1 MENGKRFSLLYL
13 ERSTPIRDSARFR
26 NRLAAYYWDYL
37 NDHCKEPIRK
47 IIQKETGSEIPFIR
61 MSGYSIGDF
70 FKRNELRDVL
80 DSITLIYQVL
90 LAGGWRSAAENWRT
104 FVSRVLKEENMG
116 YQLDATCGVHYLVD
130 EEFERNRFCTLT
142 VLDDPKYSN
151 VRAAYEDAY
160 RYMDGNPIDTKA
172 AVRSMFESIEIL
184 VKQMVSTKN
193 LNKWIVE
200 NTLKEKCL
208 TPYKNDTIA
217 SKVVAEFFDGFALW
231 VDGLHNYRH
240 GQASTD
246 PVAPTEEIVIYVLS
260 SGSAFLRLL
269 VGINNETL
277 LRQ

>member
-13 ERSTPIRDSARFR
+13 DRSAPIRDSARFR
-26 NRLAAYYWDYL
+26 NRLAAYYWEHL
-37 NDHCKEPIRK
+37 NEYHKGPIIN
-47 IIQKETGSEIPFIR
+47 IIQKETGAKIPFNVV
-61 MSGYSIGDF
+61 SGYSISDF

-80 DSITLIYQVL
+80 DSITLIYHVL
-90 LAGGWRSAAENWRT
+90 LTGGLRSTAEKWHT
-104 FVSRVLKEENMG
+104 FASRVLKEENMG
-116 YQLDATCGVHYLVD
+116 YQLDSSCGVHYLVD
-130 EEFERNRFCTLT
+130 EEFERNRFSILT

-151 VRAAYEDAY
+151 VRAAFEDAY

-200 NTLKEKCL
+200 NTLKKKCL
-208 TPYKNDTIA
+208 TPYKSDMIA
-217 SKVVAEFFDGFALW
+217 LKVVTEFFDGFAQW

-240 GQASTD
+240 GQTSPD
-246 PVAPTEEIVIYVLS
+246 PVAPTEEIAIYVLS

-269 VGINNETL
+269 VGINNKTPL
-277 LRQ
+277 